1 MWAHTRTRPLLWL
14 GLFGLLG
21 CSASGS
27 VRGTAKFALAAKNC
41 PEVTSLIARQ
51 GLEWA
56 DDLGMDRGDA
66 ATLKAGL
73 DASTDLARYAA
84 NQEAALKDAC
94 SGLAADLGTP
104 IAAATG
110 QEACQQAAD
119 LATQEKAKL
128 GAQATVTGERVLGCK
143 PGCSDPC
150 DPAAPA
156 GPCAAPSVAVHVNG
170 ASDAQAAARYASA
183 FQRYLPPLLATVDAQ
198 SNGRALIASSKAAIE
213 LGVVTGQAVSDGDLA
228 SAASAAICILPP
240 LYAAKAR
247 LKALRDD
254 WRVIAQ
260 LAKAGGTS
268 IPKPAPEP
276 PLAPHTTK
284 GRGAPPY
291 VVPAPYNERVSGL
304 FVFPEGGFAAQ
315 TRRGIVDFPSGQAV
329 LDTSSRERNTAQ
341 GPMYCNV
348 GPGHRAVCLRDVTIL
363 NDKGQQLAAN
373 LMLFDSQG
381 GPSVVASVPGSKGSM
396 HADGIA
402 FDAAGELVYAYT
414 QTEYVGDKAVTV
426 TRLRKGSAQ
435 LDLPFNPE
443 LGSLEQLGGGGRVDP
458 PIRFFQFRGRTELLY
473 HQGRALLLTPLDYPG
488 TAAHVAELT
497 SYDARPVEGGDG
509 RLYIFYYEPKSRSA
523 RVAISGDGSTFRELV
538 LDSRESGWQIEAI
551 PSTDGAIAVYYYFRN
566 SYNKGLRA
574 VALHEGKL
582 ARAPISIMREDR
594 WNAGWHPYL
603 VSDHGR
609 DVWLTYQSNVEAETR
624 VWSSFATPQNIF
636 DFAVE
641 DNDTME
647 DSYKYWF
654 VQAGAGVW
662 YTFWNLSSKAPA
674 AKELDGGLTLHDMK
688 YKVDPALLMSANL
701 EARFGPVDLGASYAQ
716 NYIDSASSKLDGS
729 TGVLSGQVKVD
740 DLLPG
745 HDVKVEAVWGRYKG
759 QASREVDGADPEA
772 ARLKT
777 NYVDVR
783 LLALNQWR
791 IKYGLGF
798 SRYAVPTPVQAYY
811 APKGQTHYTFA
822 ESALRDV
829 SYNNF
834 DLVLGYSKLDYLAKY
849 ENSYFG
855 PIADIALAGG
865 ITIAAFD
872 SITTPVGKVKDDA
885 ALHLRGNLLV
895 GWLWMNRFRAL
906 SGLGFYIRPSYAL
919 EGALTGS
926 VSRPDDRKSDKADS
940 DDKSAKFALM
950 SLRHGPWLDAGIVW

>member
-1 MWAHTRTRPLLWL
+1 MWARTRALSLFWL
-14 GLFGLLG
+14 GLLGLLG
-21 CSASGS
+21 CSASGT
-27 VRGTAKFALAAKNC
+27 VRGTAKVALSVKNC
-41 PEVTSLIARQ
+41 PEVTGLIAHQ

-56 DDLGMDRGDA
+56 NDLGLDRGDA

-73 DASTDLARYAA
+73 DASTDLVRYATK
-84 NQEAALKDAC
+84 QDAALKEAC

-110 QEACQQAAD
+110 EEACQQAAD
-119 LATQEKAKL
+119 VAAQEKAKL
-128 GAQATVTGERVLGCK
+128 GAQATVTSERVLGCK
-143 PGCSDPC
+143 PGCADPC
-150 DPAAPA
+150 DAAAPA

-170 ASDAQAAARYASA
+170 ASDAQAAARYSSA
-183 FQRYLPPLLATVDAQ
+183 FSRYLPPLLATFDAQ
-198 SNGRALIASSKAAIE
+198 SNARALLASSKAAIE

-254 WRVIAQ
+254 WRVIAR
-260 LAKAGGTS
+260 LANAAGTS
-268 IPKPAPEP
+268 IPKPEPEP

-291 VVPAPYNERVSGL
+291 VIPAPYSERVSGL
-304 FVFPEGGFAAQ
+304 FVFPDGGFAAQ
-315 TRRGIVDFPSGQAV
+315 TRRGISDFPSGQTL
-329 LDTSSRERNTAQ
+329 LDTSFREQNTSPGAL
-341 GPMYCNV
+341 YCDV
-348 GPGHRAVCLRDVTIL
+348 GPGHRAVCLRSITVL
-363 NDKGQQLAAN
+363 NESGQQLAAN

-381 GPSVVASVPGSKGSM
+381 GRSVVASVPGPKGSM
-396 HADGIA
+396 YADGIG
-402 FDAAGELVYAYT
+402 FDAAGELMFAYT
-414 QTEYVGDKAVTV
+414 QTEYVGDKVYTV
-426 TRLRKGSAQ
+426 TRLRKGLAQ
-435 LDLPFNPE
+435 QDLPFNPE
-443 LGSLEQLGGGGRVDP
+443 LGSLEQLGGSGRVDP

-488 TAAHVAELT
+488 SAARIAELT

-509 RLYIFYYEPKSRSA
+509 RLYVFYYEPKSRSA
-523 RVAISGDGSTFRELV
+523 RVAISGDGSAFRDVV

-551 PSTDGAIAVYYYFRN
+551 PSADGAIAVYYYFRN
-566 SYNKGLRA
+566 TYNKGLRA

-582 ARAPISIMREDR
+582 TRAPISIMREDR

-609 DVWLTYQSNVEAETR
+609 EVWLTYQSNVEAETR
-624 VWSSFATPQNIF
+624 VWSSFASPQNLF

-647 DSYKYWF
+647 DNYKYWF

-662 YTFWNLSSKAPA
+662 YTFWNLSSKAPE
-674 AKELDGGLTLHDMK
+674 AKELDGAVTLHDMK
-688 YKVDPALLMSANL
+688 YHVEPALLMSANL
-701 EARFGPVDLGASYAQ
+701 EARFGPVDIGASYAQ
-716 NYIDSASSKLDGS
+716 NYVDSAASKLDGS
-729 TGVLSGQVKVD
+729 TGVLSGQVKID

-759 QASREVDGADPEA
+759 RASRDVDGADPET
-772 ARLKT
+772 ARVKT

-829 SYNNF
+829 SYNNL
-834 DLVLGYSKLDYLAKY
+834 DLLLGYSKLDYLAKY
-849 ENSYFG
+849 ENNYFG
-855 PIADIALAGG
+855 PIADITLAGG
-865 ITIAAFD
+865 ITLAAFD
-872 SITTPVGKVKDDA
+872 RIVTPAGKVSDDV
-885 ALHLRGNLLV
+885 ALHLRGNLLL

-906 SGLGFYIRPSYAL
+906 AGLGFYIRPSYAV
-919 EGALTGS
+919 EGSLTGS
-926 VSRPDDRKSDKADS
+926 LSRPDDRKSDAVDS
-940 DDKSAKFALM
+940 DDTKAKFELL